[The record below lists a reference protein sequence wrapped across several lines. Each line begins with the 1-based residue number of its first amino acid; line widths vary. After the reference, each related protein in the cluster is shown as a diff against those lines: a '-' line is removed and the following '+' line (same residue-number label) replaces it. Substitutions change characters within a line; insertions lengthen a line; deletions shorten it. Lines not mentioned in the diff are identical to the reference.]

1 MRYFEDYPPG
11 SAFELGSVVVTEA
24 QIVDFARQFDPQE
37 FHVDRERSVAGP
49 FGGLIASGWHT
60 ASLMM
65 SLLVASFLDAGTSL
79 GSPGIDEL
87 RWPAPV
93 RPGDTLTVKVSIL
106 EARKS
111 RTKPDRGLLHSHIEV
126 RNQSGVTVMTV
137 KAMNLVRCRPAAP

>member
-1 MRYFEDYPPG
+1 MRYFEDYQPG
-11 SAFELGSVVVTEA
+11 SAFELGAVTVTEA

-37 FHVDRERSVAGP
+37 MHLDAARAAEGP

-65 SLLVASFLDAGTSL
+65 SLLVREFLDSGTSL

-87 RWPAPV
+87 RWPSPV
-93 RPGDTLTVKVSIL
+93 RPGDKLTVKVSIL

-111 RTKPDRGLLHSHIEV
+111 RTKPDRGLLFSHIEV
-126 RNQSGVTVMTV
+126 RNQAGDTVMTV
-137 KAMNLVRCRPAAP
+137 KAMNLVRCRPV